1 MVIFFF
7 SRRSW
12 EGEFIYLPLFEYLF
26 FDSTL
31 RYFFFF
37 FFVFLLLQRNLD
49 ERWINKYILWRGMG
63 NYLTSIPRHYEKMG
77 LKVKQ
82 ILHGGDSGLE
92 NFSA

>member
-7 SRRSW
+7 TSILERN
-12 EGEFIYLPLFEYLF
+12 ENLFICHFSNIY
-26 FDSTL
+26 SSIL
-31 RYFFFF
+31 RFVIFFFF
-37 FFVFLLLQRNLD
+37 FLLLQRNLG
-49 ERWINKYILWRGMG
+49 ERWINKYILWREMG
-63 NYLTSIPRHYEKMG
+63 NYLTSIPRHYEKRG

>member
-1 MVIFFF
+1 MVIFFSF
-7 SRRSW
+7 TSILGRR
-12 EGEFIYLPLFEYLF
+12 IYLFATFRIFILRFYASLFL
-26 FDSTL
+26 
-31 RYFFFF
+31 FF